1 MPHKLVYI
9 KNKLFN
15 KSFKEVNSDD
25 LKYEM
30 LPFEKLY
37 NIYANSRCVIDVE
50 NRGQHGLT
58 MRSIE
63 ILGLKRK
70 FITTN
75 EDIVNYDFYNPRNIL
90 VIKRDD
96 PQLDMDFFY
105 TPYEELSEEV
115 YKKYSLENWI
125 LEVLK

>member
-1 MPHKLVYI
+1 MCI
-9 KNKLFN
+9 RD
-15 KSFKEVNSDD
+15 S
-25 LKYEM
+25 
-30 LPFEKLY
+30 
-37 NIYANSRCVIDVE
+37 
-50 NRGQHGLT
+50 
-58 MRSIE
+58 
-63 ILGLKRK
+63 
-70 FITTN
+70 
-75 EDIVNYDFYNPRNIL
+75 YNPRNIL

>member
-1 MPHKLVYI
+1 
-9 KNKLFN
+9 
-15 KSFKEVNSDD
+15 
-25 LKYEM
+25 
-30 LPFEKLY
+30 
-37 NIYANSRCVIDVE
+37 
-50 NRGQHGLT
+50 